1 MEYGSLAIPLFSRV
15 VCPMGVLRRIQA
27 LLLMPGAWSK
37 LPSLALV
44 GLGWLLSP
52 LCWWNDL
59 LINLP
64 IALGFARVVSLLNPA
79 WLVPALVSG
88 YWLSNMAGV
97 LLMQNGA
104 LALLPEERRPQRS
117 RELLWG
123 VLTSSLYTLAIA
135 LAVKLGWLAMPRLDS
150 FLAAGPHDLVA

>member
-1 MEYGSLAIPLFSRV
+1 M
-15 VCPMGVLRRIQA
+15 
-27 LLLMPGAWSK
+27 
-37 LPSLALV
+37 
-44 GLGWLLSP
+44 
-52 LCWWNDL
+52 
-59 LINLP
+59 
-64 IALGFARVVSLLNPA
+64 SLLNPA

>member
-1 MEYGSLAIPLFSRV
+1 MDGFQQLKAQLLA
-15 VCPMGVLRRIQA
+15 
-27 LLLMPGAWSK
+27 PGAWRK

-64 IALGFARVVSLLNPA
+64 IALGFARLVSLLNPA

-104 LALLPEERRPQRS
+104 LALLPQERRPQRS

-123 VLTSSLYTLAIA
+123 LLTSSLYTLAIA
-135 LAVKLGWLAMPRLDS
+135 LAVKLGWLAMPQLES
-150 FLAAGPHDLVA
+150 FLSPAEVHGLTG